1 MAAGGGRR
9 ASRGRGEAGG
19 GQHGSR
25 GEEWR
30 ASGGAEA
37 GGELRRAA
45 REQRVEERRAAG
57 AREQGMRRGDEV
69 RIWAW
74 AVYGPFYTTNYWP
87 TCVLFF
93 FFLYTFIVK
102 YEWI

>member
-19 GQHGSR
+19 GQHGSW

-57 AREQGMRRGDEV
+57 AHEQGMRRGDEV
-69 RIWAW
+69 RMGLGCLWAFL
-74 AVYGPFYTTNYWP
+74 YNYWP

>member
-19 GQHGSR
+19 GRHGSR

-45 REQRVEERRAAG
+45 WEQRAG

-74 AVYGPFYTTNYWP
+74 AVYGPFYTTIGLHVS
-87 TCVLFF
+87 CFSF
-93 FFLYTFIVK
+93 SYTLLL
-102 YEWI
+102 

>member
-74 AVYGPFYTTNYWP
+74 AVYGPFYTTIGLHVSCFSFSYI
-87 TCVLFF
+87 L
-93 FFLYTFIVK
+93 LL
-102 YEWI
+102 